1 MLEKITHT
9 AIAQLIQQQI
19 EKLSERK
26 DEPQT
31 VVDDNNPT
39 AIINDVFSDLEKIKD
54 HIDSCELKA
63 KESLEKAQSAYNKP
77 VGFWHSSTPAIEAL
91 QEATQNLGESQVEI
105 TETQS
110 LLFRQQKTIAN
121 AVSKLFKLSVYN
133 IATTRFAVNEIQ
145 LRLSGASKEKIS
157 DLAKKELESVLLQL
171 KHQLDL
177 MEQQERLEKKITDC
191 LKRTESL
198 EEKMQTVTVAFDKTC
213 ADLQCERENFKQD
226 ILHEFEILSQQS
238 KDEISA
244 FQHKSESELRTA
256 VGKSEGKIA
265 EFLRQYK
272 SKLDE
277 FENGQI
283 AGKISFCRKAI
294 FALCFILL
302 LCCSGVAFLSIK
314 IFFTA
319 IP

>member
-1 MLEKITHT
+1 MLEKIKQT
-9 AIAQLIQQQI
+9 AIVQLIQQRI
-19 EKLSERK
+19 EKLSEK
-26 DEPQT
+26 KIEPQST
-31 VVDDNNPT
+31 VEDNNPAT
-39 AIINDVFSDLEKIKD
+39 VIDDVFSDLEKIKD
-54 HIDSCELKA
+54 HIDNCEQKA

-91 QEATQNLGESQVEI
+91 QEAAQNLGESQVEI

-198 EEKMQTVTVAFDKTC
+198 E
-213 ADLQCERENFKQD
+213 
-226 ILHEFEILSQQS
+226 
-238 KDEISA
+238 
-244 FQHKSESELRTA
+244 
-256 VGKSEGKIA
+256 GKIA
-265 EFLRQYK
+265 EFLAQYK

-283 AGKISFCRKAI
+283 AGQIYFCRKVI
-294 FALCFILL
+294 FAICFILL
-302 LCCSGVAFLSIK
+302 LCCSGVAFLFIK
-314 IFFTA
+314 MFF
-319 IP
+319 

>member
-1 MLEKITHT
+1 MFENITQT
-9 AIAQLIQQQI
+9 AIVQLIQQRI
-19 EKLSERK
+19 EKLSEK
-26 DEPQT
+26 KCEPQST
-31 VVDDNNPT
+31 VEDNNPAT
-39 AIINDVFSDLEKIKD
+39 VIDDVFSDLEKIKD
-54 HIDSCELKA
+54 HIDYCEQKA

-91 QEATQNLGESQVEI
+91 QEAAQKLGESQVEI

-198 EEKMQTVTVAFDKTC
+198 EEKMKTVTAAFNQKC
-213 ADLQCERENFKQD
+213 ADLQCEKENFKQE
-226 ILHEFEILSQQS
+226 ISHEFESHSQQS
-238 KDEISA
+238 RDEISA
-244 FQHKSESELRTA
+244 FLCKSESELRTT

-265 EFLRQYK
+265 EFLSQYK

-283 AGKISFCRKAI
+283 AGQISFCRKAL
-294 FALCFILL
+294 FALGFILL
-302 LCCSGVAFLSIK
+302 LCCCCVIFLFIDR
-314 IFFTA
+314 A

>member
-1 MLEKITHT
+1 MLEKIKQT
-9 AIAQLIQQQI
+9 ATVQLMQQRI
-19 EKLSERK
+19 EKLSEK
-26 DEPQT
+26 KIEPQST
-31 VVDDNNPT
+31 VEDNNPAT
-39 AIINDVFSDLEKIKD
+39 VIDDVFSDLEKIKD
-54 HIDSCELKA
+54 HIDNCEQKA

-91 QEATQNLGESQVEI
+91 QEAAQNLGESQVEI
-105 TETQS
+105 AETQS

-198 EEKMQTVTVAFDKTC
+198 EEKMKTVTAAFSQKC
-213 ADLQCERENFKQD
+213 ADLQCEKENFKQE
-226 ILHEFEILSQQS
+226 ISHEFESHSQQS
-238 KDEISA
+238 RDEISA
-244 FQHKSESELRTA
+244 FLCKSESELRTT

-265 EFLRQYK
+265 EFLGQYK

-277 FENGQI
+277 IENGQI
-283 AGKISFCRKAI
+283 TEQISFCRKAL
-294 FALCFILL
+294 FALGFILL
-302 LCCSGVAFLSIK
+302 LCCCGVIFLFIK
-314 IFFTA
+314 MIF
-319 IP
+319 

>member
-1 MLEKITHT
+1 MLEKIKQT
-9 AIAQLIQQQI
+9 AIVQLIQQRI
-19 EKLSERK
+19 EKLSEK
-26 DEPQT
+26 KIEPQST
-31 VVDDNNPT
+31 VEDNNPAT
-39 AIINDVFSDLEKIKD
+39 VIDDVFSDLKKIKD
-54 HIDSCELKA
+54 HIDNCEQKA

-91 QEATQNLGESQVEI
+91 QEAAQNLGESQVEI

-198 EEKMQTVTVAFDKTC
+198 EEKMKTVTAAFSQKC
-213 ADLQCERENFKQD
+213 ADLQCEKENFKQE
-226 ILHEFEILSQQS
+226 ISHEFESHSQQS
-238 KDEISA
+238 RDEISA
-244 FQHKSESELRTA
+244 FLCKSESELRTT

-265 EFLRQYK
+265 EFLGQYK
-272 SKLDE
+272 SKLDKI
-277 FENGQI
+277 ENGQI
-283 AGKISFCRKAI
+283 TEQISFCRKAL
-294 FALCFILL
+294 FALGFILL
-302 LCCSGVAFLSIK
+302 LCCCGVIFLFIK
-314 IFFTA
+314 MIF
-319 IP
+319 

>member
-1 MLEKITHT
+1 M
-9 AIAQLIQQQI
+9 
-19 EKLSERK
+19 
-26 DEPQT
+26 
-31 VVDDNNPT
+31 
-39 AIINDVFSDLEKIKD
+39 EKIKD
-54 HIDSCELKA
+54 HIDNCEQKA

-91 QEATQNLGESQVEI
+91 QEAAQNLGESQVEI

-198 EEKMQTVTVAFDKTC
+198 EEKMKTVTAAFSQKC
-213 ADLQCERENFKQD
+213 ADLQCEKENFKQE
-226 ILHEFEILSQQS
+226 ISHEFESHSQQS
-238 KDEISA
+238 RDEISA
-244 FQHKSESELRTA
+244 FLCKSESELRTT

-265 EFLRQYK
+265 EFLGQYK

-277 FENGQI
+277 IGNGQI
-283 AGKISFCRKAI
+283 TEQISFCRKAL
-294 FALCFILL
+294 FALGFILL
-302 LCCSGVAFLSIK
+302 LCCCGVIFLFVK
-314 IFFTA
+314 MIF
-319 IP
+319 